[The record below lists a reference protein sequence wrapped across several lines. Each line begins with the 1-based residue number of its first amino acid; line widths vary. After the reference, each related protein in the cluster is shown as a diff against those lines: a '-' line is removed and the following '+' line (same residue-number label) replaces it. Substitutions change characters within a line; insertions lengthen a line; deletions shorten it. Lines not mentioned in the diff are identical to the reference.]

1 MQANSII
8 LPSWLGNKAVFQ
20 QGVPFYIEGRAAP
33 SATVTLEIVKDPTDG
48 RRVSKLDAEYGVIL
62 SLEAT
67 TSAKG
72 NFRFN
77 VPAYKASSD
86 TYTFIFKCFADTVT
100 YNDIRCGDVWVFL
113 GSGLPAVPM
122 SNANAPAAPLK
133 RAIMSNLRFF
143 TPARTGL
150 ESGEEDIA
158 YAPKEYLRDAEW
170 IRVEDTSELADVSST
185 CFAFAYSLADQ
196 IQYPVGVVDLSADN
210 STILNWLSDDVI
222 ENQTALRDYIEELG
236 LLTDEARYESLIAGD
251 RKKRKTA
258 KLETEVTQ
266 GRSFFDFDLSKSDE
280 LNKLH
285 DEDTT
290 AEAIKKMQELD
301 FPSSSNSSMRS
312 TAKAPTDT
320 QSTTPTSSAM
330 NLDFGMISEIRIK
343 TDKKVEDSRFIKH
356 KYRPSIFWRAKLY
369 PVRQMSIRGLC
380 YCPDTDESMF
390 GRYDLLLMGLLE
402 TLASNFEPRE
412 VYEDELM
419 PSMLFV
425 AMHPKSV
432 DYEHPYKVI
441 EFNENLTAFTRRLAM
456 PTGIIGLHDL
466 LLPDKTKS
474 FTLGTRL
481 AVVALGIHFT
491 PKMPAS
497 CPECS
502 GVEKAGNKLILK
514 FDNLGDGLRLAEGE
528 TELRGFAICG
538 QDRIFYPAQARIL
551 HGVRVMVWRDDITDP
566 VSVTYGFQPFPH
578 EATFRNL
585 NDLPVLPFRFDR
597 EPSYYAPDLFFNNCD
612 KLEFVGMREP
622 GGEFEKLKVYKTF
635 KGNGVITEDTMNKTE
650 GRSSLHIRYET
661 ENSLYGFE
669 PNLDYASLFA
679 PITIYGKRRIL
690 VDIFNPEQKRKRLRV
705 EGFGEGEIKQQL
717 TWQTIA
723 LDYKGE
729 GDIVIDHLR
738 FSIEDTDRNGEIYV
752 DNIRFE

>member
-1 MQANSII
+1 MQVNSIT

-20 QGVPFYIEGRAAP
+20 QGVPFYIDGKAAP

-62 SLEAT
+62 SLETT

-86 TYTFIFKCFADTVT
+86 TYTFVFKCFGESVS

-113 GSGLPAVPM
+113 GSGLPAIPM

-133 RAIMSNLRFF
+133 RGVMSNLRFF
-143 TPARTGL
+143 TPARSGL
-150 ESGEEDIA
+150 ESHEEDIA
-158 YAPKEYLRDAEW
+158 FEPKEHFSEAEW
-170 IRVEDTSELADVSST
+170 IRIEDTKALSNVSST

-210 STILNWLSDDVI
+210 STILNWISDDAI
-222 ENQTALRDYIEELG
+222 ANQTALRDYIEELG
-236 LLTDEARYESLIAGD
+236 LLTDEARYQSLIAGD

-258 KLETEVTQ
+258 KLETEVSQ
-266 GRSFFDFDLSKSDE
+266 GKSFFDFDLEKSDE

-285 DEDTT
+285 GEDTT
-290 AEAIKKMQELD
+290 AEALAKMGELD
-301 FPSSSNSSMRS
+301 FPSSSNSTMRGKP
-312 TAKAPTDT
+312 TADEKKE
-320 QSTTPTSSAM
+320 TTVSASSAM
-330 NLDFGMISEIRIK
+330 NLDFGMISEIRVK
-343 TDKKVEDSRFIKH
+343 TDKKAEDSRFIKF
-356 KYRPSIFWRAKLY
+356 KYRPSVYWRSKLY
-369 PVRQMSIRGLC
+369 PVRQMTIRGIC
-380 YCPDTDESMF
+380 YSPDTDESMF

-425 AMHPKSV
+425 AMHPGSV

-456 PTGIIGLHDL
+456 PTGIISLHDL

-481 AVVALGIHFT
+481 AVIALGIHFT

-497 CPECS
+497 CPECI

-514 FDNLGDGLRLAEGE
+514 FNNLGDGLRLAEGE
-528 TELRGFAICG
+528 TELRGFAVCG

-551 HGVRVMVWRDDITDP
+551 HGVRVMVWRDDISDP

-597 EPSYYAPDLFFNNCD
+597 EPAFYSPDLFFNNCD
-612 KLEFVGMREP
+612 KLEFVGMRHA
-622 GGEFEKLKVYKTF
+622 GDEFEKLKVYKTF
-635 KGNGVITEDTMNKTE
+635 KGNGVITEDTLNKTE
-650 GRSSLHIRYET
+650 GSASLHIRYET

-669 PNLDYASLFA
+669 PNLEYASLFA
-679 PITIYGKRRIL
+679 PITIYGKNKLL
-690 VDIFNPEQKRKRLRV
+690 VDVFNPEQKKKKLKV
-705 EGFGEGEIKQQL
+705 DSFGECEIRQQL
-717 TWQTIA
+717 TWQT
-723 LDYKGE
+723 LTLEYRGE

-738 FSIEDTDRNGEIYV
+738 FLIEDSDRNGEIYV

>member
-1 MQANSII
+1 MQSNSII

-20 QGVPFYIEGRAAP
+20 QGVPFCISGKAAP

-62 SLEAT
+62 SLETT

-72 NFRFN
+72 SFRFD

-86 TYTFIFKCFADTVT
+86 TYTFIFKCFSETVT

-113 GSGLPAVPM
+113 GSGLIAVPM
-122 SNANAPAAPLK
+122 SNAEAPAAPLK
-133 RAIMSNLRFF
+133 RAIMSNLRFL
-143 TPARTGL
+143 TPARSGL
-150 ESGEEDIA
+150 EKGEEDIA
-158 YAPKEYLRDAEW
+158 YEPKEHYSEAGW
-170 IRVEDTSELADVSST
+170 IRIEDTRELADVSST

-196 IQYPVGVVDLSADN
+196 IQYPVGVVDLSTDD
-210 STILNWLSDDVI
+210 STILNWISDDVI
-222 ENQTALRDYIEELG
+222 NGQEALRDYIEELG

-251 RKKRKTA
+251 RKKRKTEQ
-258 KLETEVTQ
+258 LEREVSS
-266 GRSFFDFDLSKSDE
+266 GRGFFDFDLGKSDE
-280 LNKLH
+280 LKKLNGEQS
-285 DEDTT
+285 DEQTVT
-290 AEAIKKMQELD
+290 NMQDLD
-301 FPSSSNSSMRS
+301 FPSSSNSALRS
-312 TAKAPTDT
+312 APASNTAFSA
-320 QSTTPTSSAM
+320 SSAI
-330 NLDFGMISEIRIK
+330 NLDFGMISEIRVK
-343 TDKKVEDSRFIKH
+343 TDKKVEDSRFIKF
-356 KYRPSIFWRAKLY
+356 KYRPSVFHRAKIY
-369 PVRQMSIRGLC
+369 PVRGMTIRGIC
-380 YCPDTDESMF
+380 YSPDTDESMF

-402 TLASNFEPRE
+402 TLASSFEPRE

-425 AMHPKSV
+425 AMHPGSV
-432 DYEHPYKVI
+432 DYEHPYRVI

-456 PTGIIGLHDL
+456 PTGLIGLHDL

-597 EPSYYAPDLFFNNCD
+597 EPSFYSPDLFFTNCD

-650 GRSSLHIRYET
+650 GSSSLHIRYET

-679 PITIYGKRRIL
+679 PLTIYGRTKLL
-690 VDIFNPEQKRKRLRV
+690 VDIFNPEQKKKKLRV
-705 EGFGEGEIKQQL
+705 DGFGEAEIRQQL
-717 TWQTIA
+717 TWQT
-723 LDYKGE
+723 LVLEYRGE
-729 GDIVIDHLR
+729 GDMVIDHLR
-738 FSIEDTDRNGEIYV
+738 FCIEDTDRNGEIYV